1 MYISC
6 CASRYVCH
14 THNDQWARMK
24 VCVVVCAR
32 TQTTTHTRS
41 FELPQLPQLSRRPHS
56 TEMWSISLAHTH
68 THTLTNTLEF
78 HLHTSRLGCRR
89 HHAVLFINIC
99 HHTRRSTLIR
109 KASPALQKLFIKST
123 LPFSAVITLCSAILP
138 AASFYTTQQGYQFNR
153 LCCSRVATKGCVRLS
168 IGLTEQ

>member
-6 CASRYVCH
+6 CASRYAMHMHVCH

-24 VCVVVCAR
+24 VCAR
-32 TQTTTHTRS
+32 TQTTTHTRF
-41 FELPQLPQLSRRPHS
+41 FELPQLSRRPHS
-56 TEMWSISLAHTH
+56 TEMWSISLTHTH
-68 THTLTNTLEF
+68 THPNTLEF

-99 HHTRRSTLIR
+99 HHTRGSTLIR

-123 LPFSAVITLCSAILP
+123 LPFSALITLCSAILP

-153 LCCSRVATKGCVRLS
+153 LSCSRVATKGCVRLS

>member
-24 VCVVVCAR
+24 VCAR

-41 FELPQLPQLSRRPHS
+41 FELPQLSRRPHS
-56 TEMWSISLAHTH
+56 TEMWSISLAH
-68 THTLTNTLEF
+68 TNTLEF

-123 LPFSAVITLCSAILP
+123 LPFSALITLCSAILP